1 MTVTNEWHAVTKP
14 AVNQISCCAYPA
26 RSFMYFWHSL
36 FGTLRAFSC
45 KLSLKR
51 SLCRIGAGG
60 SASRGAMGLPAA
72 RQRVCR
78 QGEPIKLVWCTRG
91 RSTRILVN
99 FLVCRRPCTER
110 DLASISSYV
119 MTGNNQKAS
128 VSGYKSS
135 DRLSKPIL
143 RGKHSLSEPRKVSA
157 IGLPVVPRSPLLALH
172 STYSLPAAQRIEWRK

>member
-1 MTVTNEWHAVTKP
+1 
-14 AVNQISCCAYPA
+14 
-26 RSFMYFWHSL
+26 MYFWQSL

-78 QGEPIKLVWCTRG
+78 QGEAIRLMWCTRG
-91 RSTRILVN
+91 RSNRMLAN
-99 FLVCRRPCTER
+99 FRVCRRPCTER
-110 DLASISSYV
+110 DLVSISSYV
-119 MTGNNQKAS
+119 MTGDNQKLS

-135 DRLSKPIL
+135 DRSSKPIL
-143 RGKHSLSEPRKVSA
+143 RGKHSLSESRKVSA
-157 IGLPVVPRSPLLALH
+157 FGLPVVPRSPLLACIAPIHCQQHRGLNGESKLPKQKSSACSGHRRRCLH
-172 STYSLPAAQRIEWRK
+172 